1 MGFLSLPFFTLVA
14 AFLGPSFVLV
24 ASRCPPLL
32 PCNLPTAM
40 AMPRRFLAEK
50 RYPHASG
57 ELSSAMLKGAEELPP
72 DSAFGVLVL
81 FRAWQAAWC
90 AS

>member
-1 MGFLSLPFFTLVA
+1 
-14 AFLGPSFVLV
+14 
-24 ASRCPPLL
+24 
-32 PCNLPTAM
+32 M